1 MKFFSIYLLV
11 FGKKL
16 VTLPH
21 LFIVFNGMEKDE
33 REILLEKFA
42 EANRRL
48 QIVNEQLAI
57 ANKKL
62 KEYEEKA
69 QKAENASK
77 MKSLFLANMSHEIR
91 TPLNAI
97 EGFSRVIVETDSPED
112 RMKFFEIIESNNNRL
127 QSLVNEI
134 LDLSRVE
141 SGEIVMKKSPTDLHD
156 LCQGIKNLFKFRC
169 PDTVRLE
176 WENPLMTV
184 NFNTDAN
191 RLTQVFSNLISNS
204 LKHTASGRISYGYQI
219 INDGQQ
225 IQFFVDDTGSGIAKE
240 DIDHI
245 FETYVSRD
253 AETTKNGYGLGL
265 PLCKIIVEKLGGSIT
280 VQSELGKGSRFEFT
294 LPFEGTIGGI
304 DTNKPST
311 TTNVRT
317 IRISGR
323 SDDPNKQKILVA
335 EDEDSNYEL
344 VKIVLQKRYKLLR
357 AHNGIEAVTINED
370 EHPDL
375 VLMDIRMPEMNGLD
389 ATRIIKE
396 VSPSTPVI
404 ALSAYAFEENIRD
417 AKDAGCDEFMAK
429 PFKVEALIEMVKKY
443 LDK

>member
-1 MKFFSIYLLV
+1 
-11 FGKKL
+11 
-16 VTLPH
+16 
-21 LFIVFNGMEKDE
+21 MESDE
-33 REILLEKFA
+33 KEILLQKFA
-42 EANRRL
+42 DANRRL
-48 QIVNEQLAI
+48 KFAQEQLEI

-69 QKAENASK
+69 QKAEKASR

-97 EGFSRVIVETDSPED
+97 EGFSRVIVETDSQED
-112 RMKFFEIIESNNNRL
+112 RLKFYEIIESNNNRL
-127 QSLVNEI
+127 MSLVNEI

-141 SGEIVMKKSPTDLHD
+141 SGEIVMKKADTDLNE
-156 LCQGIKNLFKFRC
+156 LCDSIKNIFKFRC
-169 PDTVRLE
+169 PDTLKLIWKKPTMGV
-176 WENPLMTV
+176 T
-184 NFNTDAN
+184 FNTDAN

-204 LKHTASGRISYGYQI
+204 LKHTPNGTIQYGYRLL
-219 INDGQQ
+219 DEGQN
-225 IQFFVDDTGSGIAKE
+225 IEFFVKDTGSGIAPE
-240 DIDHI
+240 DQEHI

-253 AETTKNGYGLGL
+253 AETSMNGYGLGL
-265 PLCKIIVEKLGGSIT
+265 PLCKIIVEKLGGTIT
-280 VQSELGKGSRFEFT
+280 CHSEIGKGSRFEFT
-294 LPFEGTIGGI
+294 MPFEGTIGGI
-304 DTNKPST
+304 DHNKPTT

-323 SDDPNKQKILVA
+323 SDEANKKKILVA

-344 VKIVLQKRYKLLR
+344 VKIVLQKRYKLIR
-357 AHNGIEAVTINED
+357 AHNGIEAVTLNED

-396 VSPSTPVI
+396 VSSDTPVI

-417 AKDAGCDEFMAK
+417 AKEAGCDEFMAK
-429 PFKVEALIEMVKKY
+429 PFKVEALIDMVKKH
-443 LDK
+443 LEK

>member
-1 MKFFSIYLLV
+1 
-11 FGKKL
+11 
-16 VTLPH
+16 
-21 LFIVFNGMEKDE
+21 MEKDE
-33 REILLEKFA
+33 KEVLLQKFA
-42 EANRRL
+42 DANRKL
-48 QIVNEQLAI
+48 LLVTEQLAI

-141 SGEIVMKKSPTDLHD
+141 AGEIVMKKAETDLNE
-156 LCQGIKNLFKFRC
+156 LCSSIKNLFKFRC
-169 PDTVRLE
+169 PDTVNLE
-176 WENPLMTV
+176 WHKPLMPVT
-184 NFNTDAN
+184 FNTDAN

-204 LKHTASGRISYGYQI
+204 LKHTSSGSITYGYQVVD
-219 INDGQQ
+219 DGSK
-225 IQFFVDDTGSGIAKE
+225 IQFFVKDTGSGIASQ
-240 DIDHI
+240 DIEHI
-245 FETYVSRD
+245 FEPYVSRD

-265 PLCKIIVEKLGGSIT
+265 PLCKIIVEKLGGTIA
-280 VQSELGKGSRFEFT
+280 VQSTEGEGSSFTFEM
-294 LPFEGTIGGI
+294 PFEGTIGGVNQAK
-304 DTNKPST
+304 TTT

-317 IRISGR
+317 IRISAR
-323 SDDPNKQKILVA
+323 PDDINIKQILVA

-344 VKIVLQKRYKLLR
+344 VKIVLQKRYRLLR

-370 EHPDL
+370 EKPDL
-375 VLMDIRMPEMNGLD
+375 ILMDIRMPEMNGLD

-396 VSPSTPVI
+396 VSSSTPVI

-417 AKDAGCDEFMAK
+417 AKEAGCDEFMAK
-429 PFKVEALIEMVKKY
+429 PFKVENLIDIVHKY
-443 LDK
+443 LEK

>member
-1 MKFFSIYLLV
+1 
-11 FGKKL
+11 
-16 VTLPH
+16 
-21 LFIVFNGMEKDE
+21 MEKNE
-33 REILLEKFA
+33 REVLIQKFT
-42 EANRRL
+42 EANRKL
-48 QIVNEQLAI
+48 LLVTEQLAI

-97 EGFSRVIVETDSPED
+97 EGFSRVIVETDSQED

-141 SGEIVMKKSPTDLHD
+141 SGEIVMKKVSTDLNE
-156 LCQGIKNLFKFRC
+156 LCAGIKNLFKFRC
-169 PDTVRLE
+169 PDTVQLK
-176 WENPLMTV
+176 WETPVMPVTL
-184 NFNTDAN
+184 NTDAN

-204 LKHTASGRISYGYQI
+204 LKHTSSGSISYGYKI
-219 INDGQQ
+219 LNDGQE
-225 IQFFVDDTGSGIAKE
+225 IEFFVKDTGSGIAKE

-265 PLCKIIVEKLGGSIT
+265 PLCKIIVEKMGGTIS
-280 VQSELGKGSRFEFT
+280 VESEVGKGSTFT
-294 LPFEGTIGGI
+294 FVMPFEGTIGGV
-304 DTNKPST
+304 DKNKTTT

-323 SDDPNKQKILVA
+323 ADEANTKKILVA

-357 AHNGIEAVTINED
+357 AHNGIEAVTLNED
-370 EHPDL
+370 EKPDL
-375 VLMDIRMPEMNGLD
+375 ILMDIRMPEMNGLD

-396 VSPSTPVI
+396 VSSSTPVI
-404 ALSAYAFEENIRD
+404 ALSAYAFEENIRE
-417 AKDAGCDEFMAK
+417 AKAAGCDEFMAK
-429 PFKVEALIEMVKKY
+429 PFKVENLIEMVKKY
-443 LDK
+443 LDS